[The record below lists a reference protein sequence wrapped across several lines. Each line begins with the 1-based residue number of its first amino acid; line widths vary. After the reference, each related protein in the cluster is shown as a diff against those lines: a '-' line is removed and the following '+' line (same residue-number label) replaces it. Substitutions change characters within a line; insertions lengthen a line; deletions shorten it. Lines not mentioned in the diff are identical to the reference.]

1 MTRINWMLGCVLIL
15 LGVLPVVAQ
24 ARMVQFT
31 LPSNLVVTA
40 QYHAGHPDKP
50 AVLLLHGFLQTRD
63 VPPMSTLGQ
72 SLADAGYTVLMPT
85 LSLGY
90 SQRNQSL
97 ACEAMHT
104 HTLQND
110 TAELSMWVDWLD
122 KNSHGPIFLIG
133 HSNGS
138 AVVMNYIAQR
148 PAKSIQGA
156 ILTSVV
162 PIKIDPVEY
171 QHALDDK
178 TQSSA
183 AALKKYR
190 ISFCQ
195 HSYLSSAA
203 GYLSYARLSEATILA
218 KMRKAKKPFQIIIG
232 SADQVFSPDWERQ
245 LKTAF
250 PSTIV
255 ISGAGHFF
263 EGSYEFALL
272 DQVQLVL
279 NKWLKR
285 TGT

>member
-1 MTRINWMLGCVLIL
+1 MTRINWILRCVPVLLCVLPI
-15 LGVLPVVAQ
+15 VAQ
-24 ARMVQFT
+24 ARVVQFM
-31 LPSNLVVTA
+31 LPSKLVVTA
-40 QYHAGHPDKP
+40 QYHAGLADKP

-63 VPPMSTLGQ
+63 APPMSTLGQ

-110 TAELSMWVDWLD
+110 TAELALWVDWLD
-122 KNSHGPIFLIG
+122 KNSHGPIFLVG

-171 QHALDDK
+171 QHALEDK

-190 ISFCQ
+190 ISYCQ

-203 GYLSYARLSEATILA
+203 GYLSYARLSERTMLA
-218 KMRKAKKPFQIIIG
+218 KLHKAKKPFQIIVG
-232 SADQVFSPDWERQ
+232 SADQVFSPGWERQ

-255 ISGAGHFF
+255 IPGAGHFF
-263 EGSYEFALL
+263 DGAYEFALL

-279 NKWLKR
+279 NQWPKR
-285 TGT
+285 KGT